1 MSAAASNVPLPGFA
15 SRSLAMMIHLSTS
28 IGFFVAVPTMFG
40 VVGPAVAW
48 LFAHRRDGFLTQHAR
63 EALNFH
69 LSVLVYALAL
79 ITLPTPPTVMAVLVV
94 GWMAVIIM
102 VAGFAYE
109 GRHARYPGALPI
121 LRRPRRVS
129 RG

>member
-1 MSAAASNVPLPGFA
+1 MSAAASTPPLPRFA
-15 SRSLAMMIHLSTS
+15 SRSLAMMVHLSTS
-28 IGFFVAVPTMFG
+28 VGFFVAIPTMFG
-40 VVGPAVAW
+40 VVGPAAAW
-48 LFAHRRDGFLTQHAR
+48 LLAHRRDGFLTQHAR

-94 GWMAVIIM
+94 GWMAVVVV
-102 VAGFAYE
+102 VAGLAYE
-109 GRHARYPGALPI
+109 GRPARYPGALPI
-121 LRRPRRVS
+121 LRRPRRIR

>member
-1 MSAAASNVPLPGFA
+1 MSAAASDAPLPQFA
-15 SRSLAMMIHLSTS
+15 SRSLAMMVHLSTS
-28 IGFFVAVPTMFG
+28 IGFFLSIPTVSG
-40 VVGPAVAW
+40 VVGPAIVW
-48 LFAHRRDGFLTQHAR
+48 LVAHRRDGFLTQHAR

-94 GWMAVIIM
+94 GWLAVVIM
-102 VAGFAYE
+102 MAGFAYE
-109 GRHARYPGALPI
+109 GRPARYPGALPI

>member
-1 MSAAASNVPLPGFA
+1 MSAAASDAHLPRFA
-15 SRSLAMMIHLSTS
+15 SRSLAMMVHLSTS
-28 IGFFVAVPTMFG
+28 VGFFLSVPIAAG
-40 VVGPAVAW
+40 VVGPAVLW
-48 LFAHRRDGFLTQHAR
+48 LVAHPNDDFLTQHAR

-69 LSVLVYALAL
+69 LSVLVYGLVL

-94 GWMAVIIM
+94 AWLAVVIVI
-102 VAGFAYE
+102 AGLAYE
-109 GRHARYPGALPI
+109 GRPARYPGALPI

>member
-1 MSAAASNVPLPGFA
+1 MSAAASDAPLPQFA
-15 SRSLAMMIHLSTS
+15 SRSLAMMVHLSTS
-28 IGFFVAVPTMFG
+28 IGFFLSIPTVSG
-40 VVGPAVAW
+40 VVGPAIV
-48 LFAHRRDGFLTQHAR
+48 LLVAHRRDGFLTQHAR

-94 GWMAVIIM
+94 GWMAVVIM
-102 VAGFAYE
+102 MAGFAYE
-109 GRHARYPGALPI
+109 GRPARYPGALPI

>member
-1 MSAAASNVPLPGFA
+1 MSAAASDAPLPQFA
-15 SRSLAMMIHLSTS
+15 SRSLAMMVHLSTS
-28 IGFFVAVPTMFG
+28 IGFFLAVPTVSG
-40 VVGPAVAW
+40 VVGPAIVW
-48 LFAHRRDGFLTQHAR
+48 LVAHRRDGFLTQHAR

-94 GWMAVIIM
+94 GWLAVVIM
-102 VAGFAYE
+102 IAGFAYE
-109 GRHARYPGALPI
+109 GRPARYPGALPI

>member
-1 MSAAASNVPLPGFA
+1 MSAAASDAPLPQFA
-15 SRSLAMMIHLSTS
+15 SRSLAMMVHLSTS
-28 IGFFVAVPTMFG
+28 IGFFLAVPTVSG
-40 VVGPAVAW
+40 VVGPAIVW
-48 LFAHRRDGFLTQHAR
+48 LVAHRHDGFLTQHAR

-94 GWMAVIIM
+94 GWLAVVIM
-102 VAGFAYE
+102 MAGFAYE
-109 GRHARYPGALPI
+109 GRPARYPGALPI

>member
-1 MSAAASNVPLPGFA
+1 MSAAASDVPMPRSA
-15 SRSLAMMIHLSTS
+15 SRSLAMMVHLSTS
-28 IGFFVAVPTMFG
+28 VGFFLSVTTVAG
-40 VVGPAVAW
+40 VVGPAVVW
-48 LFAHRRDGFLTQHAR
+48 LVAHRRDAFLARHAR

-94 GWMAVIIM
+94 VWMAVVVM
-102 VAGFAYE
+102 TAGLAYE
-109 GRHARYPGALPI
+109 GRPARYPGALPI
-121 LRRPRRVS
+121 LRPRRVS

>member
-1 MSAAASNVPLPGFA
+1 MSAAASDAPLPQFA
-15 SRSLAMMIHLSTS
+15 SRSLAMMVHLSTS
-28 IGFFVAVPTMFG
+28 IGFFLAVPTVSG
-40 VVGPAVAW
+40 VVGPAIVW
-48 LFAHRRDGFLTQHAR
+48 LVAHRRDGFLTQHAR

-94 GWMAVIIM
+94 GWLAVVIM
-102 VAGFAYE
+102 MAGFAYE
-109 GRHARYPGALPI
+109 GRPARYPGALPI